1 MKALFNAI
9 AILAIVHLLAVIGLV
24 GFLVGTGRVDDRR
37 IDELTTMLTET
48 TAARDAREAA
58 EVEEAEAEARA
69 AAEDLSQVPLTAEQ
83 QIDRKLTLSEAD
95 RQVVQ
100 RMRREVEDL
109 RRSLRAE
116 RELLDETTRA
126 FVAERDAFEAERERV
141 MRTEGDEQFQQVL
154 ATLKTMKADLAHELL
169 ATTIEQQADGA
180 TARRSWTSST
190 RRIRHWQPVCLSV
203 CGSGALS
210 SRPTDSSKCP
220 QHPFLRHSS
229 RLASPNRAD
238 AAVNRTP
245 AGSAMRCTSSRSIGW
260 PRS

>member
-24 GFLVGTGRVDDRR
+24 GFIVGTGRVDERR
-37 IDELTTMLTET
+37 IDELATMLSET

-116 RELLDETTRA
+116 RELLDEHTRA

-169 ATTIEQQADGA
+169 ATTIEQQADGETIA
-180 TARRSWTSST
+180 VAYLDNLPPR
-190 RRIRHWQPVCLSV
+190 
-203 CGSGALS
+203 
-210 SRPTDSSKCP
+210 
-220 QHPFLRHSS
+220 
-229 RLASPNRAD
+229 NRAKILD
-238 AAVNRTP
+238 EFNTQDPALAARLLERLRTRGVV
-245 AGSAMRCTSSRSIGW
+245 ASADGLE
-260 PRS
+260 